1 MPRPRKCRRVAN
13 EFGVTYFKPA
23 GVPLRELEELEITV
37 DELEALRLVDYKEKD
52 QLKAAKDMGIS
63 QPTLHRLLACS
74 RKKIAD
80 ALTNGRAIKI
90 NGGNYRIYKKNKE
103 VE

>member
-1 MPRPRKCRRVAN
+1 
-13 EFGVTYFKPA
+13 
-23 GVPLRELEELEITV
+23 V
-37 DELEALRLVDYKEKD
+37 DELEALRLVDYQEKD
-52 QLKAAKDMGIS
+52 QLGAAKNMGIS
-63 QPTLHRLLACS
+63 QPTLHRLLVSS

-80 ALTNGRAIKI
+80 ALSNGRAIKI